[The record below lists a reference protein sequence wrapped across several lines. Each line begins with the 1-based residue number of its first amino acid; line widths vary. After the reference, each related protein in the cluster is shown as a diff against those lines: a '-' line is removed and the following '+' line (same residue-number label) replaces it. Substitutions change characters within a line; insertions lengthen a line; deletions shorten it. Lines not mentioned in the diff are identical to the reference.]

1 MFKMKMFK
9 SFVLVFMAEHIHW
22 SIATKCGLNQITI
35 IQNRSEHC
43 VDCVQC
49 PKGMGSIPQ
58 CGSFLTRNTTVT
70 CKACVK
76 GVSYSESHDHTS
88 CKQCRICVEN
98 EEVIKNC
105 TATSDGECGE
115 CKPGYYRSFVFS
127 CVKCSPCCQDT
138 QEDDVEPQC
147 LKQGFSRDRACR
159 YTGRNCG
166 GMKPTSMNSMVFK
179 STASQEL
186 EKSNIPLPYIIGLMV
201 FVFVVFVLALLVIFL
216 MYRVY
221 GAGKGNRSRV
231 ILRLQ
236 VTGS

>member
-1 MFKMKMFK
+1 VGSKAPSCTTPWKTCTLRSLQMRLNPPMKLHKVFSSIALDRK
-9 SFVLVFMAEHIHW
+9 FSTKQHNHSISTILQVFMVEHIHW

-105 TATSDGECGE
+105 TATSDSECGE
-115 CKPGYYRSFVFS
+115 CKPG
-127 CVKCSPCCQDT
+127 
-138 QEDDVEPQC
+138 
-147 LKQGFSRDRACR
+147 
-159 YTGRNCG
+159 
-166 GMKPTSMNSMVFK
+166 
-179 STASQEL
+179 
-186 EKSNIPLPYIIGLMV
+186 
-201 FVFVVFVLALLVIFL
+201 
-216 MYRVY
+216 
-221 GAGKGNRSRV
+221 
-231 ILRLQ
+231 
-236 VTGS
+236 